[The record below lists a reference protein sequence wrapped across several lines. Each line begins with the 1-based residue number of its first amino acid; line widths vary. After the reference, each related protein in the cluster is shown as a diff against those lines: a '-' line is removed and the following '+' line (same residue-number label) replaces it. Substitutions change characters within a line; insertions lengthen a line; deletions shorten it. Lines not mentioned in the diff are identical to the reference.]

1 MTQLTL
7 ITPWDGHWRLGEY
20 LSFVQWAVG
29 QETILKNYRAS
40 TGDVFKLSTNSE
52 AMVRQVQSDEVAA
65 FLQRFS
71 DWVAANVF
79 GVPDAEEATASK
91 GRRLH

>member
-40 TGDVFKLSTNSE
+40 TGDVFQLSANSE
-52 AMVRQVQSDEVAA
+52 AMARQVQSGEVAA

-71 DWVAANVF
+71 DWVAPNVF
-79 GVPDAEEATASK
+79 GLPDDVETTIAK
-91 GRRLH
+91 GRTLH

>member
-29 QETILKNYRAS
+29 QESILKNYRAS
-40 TGDVFKLSTNSE
+40 TGDVFQLSTDSE
-52 AMVRQVQSDEVAA
+52 AIACQVQSGEVAA

-71 DWVAANVF
+71 DWVAPNVF
-79 GVPDAEEATASK
+79 GLPDDHDLHTVE
-91 GRRLH
+91 GRTLH